1 MPRKQA
7 EARVIYFVVGD
18 KKLNSGNGIY
28 VDSLEAMKEKLIQI
42 KPDVSWR
49 LVISIHGAED
59 VIATKGG
66 HLKKRDV
73 EGVYDADK
81 IRKLF
86 NDDEAFKKWREAYG
100 PAWTTL
106 NACQVHKKFE
116 AMIIAAFNKP
126 SATQSAQGLG
136 NNCRPRTQIMQ
147 VMDKNG
153 NPITTRDQ
161 MKGWKDDGQLDKFNK
176 ALKSLNDNYGYFG
189 GPPVPDTLLHRYYF
203 DEAPKGGWPKV
214 TVMVGRGAEGDIG
227 INFYNR
233 ATTPENNR
241 ILLDHCPVHMGP
253 ILRSRTSAVPPIRDI

>member
-1 MPRKQA
+1 MPEKA
-7 EARVIYFVVGD
+7 KMNVVYFVVGD

-28 VDSLEAMKEKLIQI
+28 VKSLEEMKESLINI
-42 KPDVSWR
+42 KQASEWR

-59 VIATKGG
+59 VIAIQGG
-66 HLKKRDV
+66 SLKKRDV
-73 EGVYDADK
+73 EGVYDAKK
-81 IRKLF
+81 ISKLF
-86 NDDEAFKKWREAYG
+86 NDDNNFKEWREAYG
-100 PAWTTL
+100 PTWTTL
-106 NACQVHKKFE
+106 NACQVHKAFE
-116 AMIIAAFNKP
+116 AVVLKAFNKP

-161 MKGWKDDGQLDKFNK
+161 MKGWKDDDQLDEFNK
-176 ALKSLNDNYGYFG
+176 ALKSLNDKYGYFG

-214 TVMVGRGAEGDIG
+214 TVTVGRGAEGDIG

-241 ILLDHCPVHMGP
+241 KLLDNCPVHMGP
-253 ILRSRTSAVPPIRDI
+253 ILRSRTSAVPPIGDI

>member
-66 HLKKRDV
+66 HLKQRDV

-136 NNCRPRTQIMQ
+136 NNCRPLTRIMQ
-147 VMDKNG
+147 YTDKKG
-153 NPITTRDQ
+153 NAITTRDQ
-161 MKGWKDDGQLDKFNK
+161 IIKWSKKELDGFKEFLAK
-176 ALKSLNDNYGYFG
+176 LNDQYGYFG
-189 GPPVPDTLLHRYYF
+189 APPVPNTHLLNYYF
-203 DEAPKGGWPKV
+203 DEAPKGGWPII
-214 TVMVGRGAEGDIG
+214 TVMVGRGESGVDTKIS
-227 INFYNR
+227 FYNR
-233 ATTPENNR
+233 TKDEAK
-241 ILLDHCPVHMGP
+241 LLDHCPVHMGP
-253 ILRSRTSAVPPIRDI
+253 ILRSRTSAVPPVGDI